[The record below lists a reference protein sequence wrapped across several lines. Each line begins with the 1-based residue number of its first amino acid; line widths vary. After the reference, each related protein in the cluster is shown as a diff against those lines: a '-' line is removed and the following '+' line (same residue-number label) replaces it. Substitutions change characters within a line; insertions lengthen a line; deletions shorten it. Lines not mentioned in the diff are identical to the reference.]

1 MSFRDYLGSKAI
13 ALCMGGIGILYLTL
27 IVWLCGLP
35 LSLLLLLCFIG
46 VLVLA
51 LCLVCSWRRVN
62 RRLGILRNRLEA
74 LPERFLIG
82 ETLECPRDAVERQYY
97 LLMKEISRSAI
108 GAVEQARAEKQD
120 YCDYVE
126 SWVHEIKT
134 PLTACSLIL
143 ANGGNPSKLRREL
156 RRADNLTETILTYAK
171 IREVEKDTQ
180 ISFELIKSGNG
191 DLYYPVFTDGPE
203 MKKCEVDKD
212 QHSLIV
218 NFDDLAAMLL
228 QPQNA
233 VAGFVINP
241 MSDNI
246 CFSTEMIAAM
256 KKDMEK
262 ENQKDGE

>member
-1 MSFRDYLGSKAI
+1 MDINNLSPVNNPELKEAIKA
-13 ALCMGGIGILYLTL
+13 A
-27 IVWLCGLP
+27 
-35 LSLLLLLCFIG
+35 
-46 VLVLA
+46 
-51 LCLVCSWRRVN
+51 
-62 RRLGILRNRLEA
+62 
-74 LPERFLIG
+74 
-82 ETLECPRDAVERQYY
+82 
-97 LLMKEISRSAI
+97 
-108 GAVEQARAEKQD
+108 KQ
-120 YCDYVE
+120 
-126 SWVHEIKT
+126 
-134 PLTACSLIL
+134 
-143 ANGGNPSKLRREL
+143 NPS
-156 RRADNLTETILTYAK
+156 TETTVRLLNEVVKARLLVPVSMDRDPEYDAK
-171 IREVEKDTQ
+171 INEVILEKDTQ

-203 MKKCEVDKD
+203 MKKCEIDKD

-218 NFDDLAAMLL
+218 NLDDLAAMLL

>member
-1 MSFRDYLGSKAI
+1 MDINNLSPVNNPELKDAIKA
-13 ALCMGGIGILYLTL
+13 A
-27 IVWLCGLP
+27 
-35 LSLLLLLCFIG
+35 
-46 VLVLA
+46 
-51 LCLVCSWRRVN
+51 
-62 RRLGILRNRLEA
+62 
-74 LPERFLIG
+74 
-82 ETLECPRDAVERQYY
+82 
-97 LLMKEISRSAI
+97 
-108 GAVEQARAEKQD
+108 KQ
-120 YCDYVE
+120 
-126 SWVHEIKT
+126 
-134 PLTACSLIL
+134 
-143 ANGGNPSKLRREL
+143 NPS
-156 RRADNLTETILTYAK
+156 TETTVRLLNEVVKARLLVPVSMDRDPEYDAK
-171 IREVEKDTQ
+171 INEVILEKDTQ

-191 DLYYPVFTDGPE
+191 DLYYQVFTDGPE
-203 MKKCEVDKD
+203 MKKCEIDKD

>member
-1 MSFRDYLGSKAI
+1 MDINNLSPVNNPELKDAIKA
-13 ALCMGGIGILYLTL
+13 A
-27 IVWLCGLP
+27 
-35 LSLLLLLCFIG
+35 
-46 VLVLA
+46 
-51 LCLVCSWRRVN
+51 
-62 RRLGILRNRLEA
+62 
-74 LPERFLIG
+74 
-82 ETLECPRDAVERQYY
+82 
-97 LLMKEISRSAI
+97 
-108 GAVEQARAEKQD
+108 KQ
-120 YCDYVE
+120 
-126 SWVHEIKT
+126 
-134 PLTACSLIL
+134 
-143 ANGGNPSKLRREL
+143 NPS
-156 RRADNLTETILTYAK
+156 TETTVRLLNEVVKARLLVPVSMDRDPEYDAK
-171 IREVEKDTQ
+171 INEVILEKDTQ

-203 MKKCEVDKD
+203 MKKCEIDKD

>member
-1 MSFRDYLGSKAI
+1 MDINNLSPVNNPELKDAIKA
-13 ALCMGGIGILYLTL
+13 A
-27 IVWLCGLP
+27 
-35 LSLLLLLCFIG
+35 
-46 VLVLA
+46 
-51 LCLVCSWRRVN
+51 
-62 RRLGILRNRLEA
+62 
-74 LPERFLIG
+74 
-82 ETLECPRDAVERQYY
+82 
-97 LLMKEISRSAI
+97 
-108 GAVEQARAEKQD
+108 KQ
-120 YCDYVE
+120 
-126 SWVHEIKT
+126 
-134 PLTACSLIL
+134 
-143 ANGGNPSKLRREL
+143 NPS
-156 RRADNLTETILTYAK
+156 TETTVRLLNEVVKARLLAPVSMDRDPEYDAK
-171 IREVEKDTQ
+171 INEVILEKDTQ

-203 MKKCEVDKD
+203 MKKCEIDKD

-241 MSDNI
+241 MRDNI

>member
-1 MSFRDYLGSKAI
+1 MDINNLSPVNNPELKDAIKA
-13 ALCMGGIGILYLTL
+13 A
-27 IVWLCGLP
+27 
-35 LSLLLLLCFIG
+35 
-46 VLVLA
+46 
-51 LCLVCSWRRVN
+51 
-62 RRLGILRNRLEA
+62 
-74 LPERFLIG
+74 
-82 ETLECPRDAVERQYY
+82 
-97 LLMKEISRSAI
+97 
-108 GAVEQARAEKQD
+108 KQ
-120 YCDYVE
+120 
-126 SWVHEIKT
+126 
-134 PLTACSLIL
+134 
-143 ANGGNPSKLRREL
+143 NPS
-156 RRADNLTETILTYAK
+156 TETTVRLLNEVVKARLLAPVSMDRDPEYDAK
-171 IREVEKDTQ
+171 INEVILEKDTQ

-203 MKKCEVDKD
+203 MKKCVIDKD

>member
-1 MSFRDYLGSKAI
+1 MKLENVSPVSNPELKKAI
-13 ALCMGGIGILYLTL
+13 KAAKENPGMENTVKMLNE
-27 IVWLCGLP
+27 VV
-35 LSLLLLLCFIG
+35 SAKLLAP
-46 VLVLA
+46 V
-51 LCLVCSWRRVN
+51 SMDRD
-62 RRLGILRNRLEA
+62 
-74 LPERFLIG
+74 PEY
-82 ETLECPRDAVERQYY
+82 D
-97 LLMKEISRSAI
+97 
-108 GAVEQARAEKQD
+108 
-120 YCDYVE
+120 
-126 SWVHEIKT
+126 
-134 PLTACSLIL
+134 
-143 ANGGNPSKLRREL
+143 
-156 RRADNLTETILTYAK
+156 AK
-171 IREVEKDTQ
+171 INEVILEKDTQ

-203 MKKCEVDKD
+203 MKKCEIDKD

>member
-1 MSFRDYLGSKAI
+1 MDINNLSPVNNPELKDAIKA
-13 ALCMGGIGILYLTL
+13 A
-27 IVWLCGLP
+27 
-35 LSLLLLLCFIG
+35 
-46 VLVLA
+46 
-51 LCLVCSWRRVN
+51 
-62 RRLGILRNRLEA
+62 
-74 LPERFLIG
+74 
-82 ETLECPRDAVERQYY
+82 
-97 LLMKEISRSAI
+97 
-108 GAVEQARAEKQD
+108 KQ
-120 YCDYVE
+120 
-126 SWVHEIKT
+126 
-134 PLTACSLIL
+134 
-143 ANGGNPSKLRREL
+143 NPS
-156 RRADNLTETILTYAK
+156 TETTVRLLNEVVKARLLVPVSMDRDPEYDAK
-171 IREVEKDTQ
+171 INEVILEKDTQ

-203 MKKCEVDKD
+203 MKKCEIDKD

-218 NFDDLAAMLL
+218 NLDDLAAMLL

>member
-1 MSFRDYLGSKAI
+1 MDINNLSPVSNPELKEAIKAAKAEPGMEATVKLLNEVVKAKLLAPVSMDRD
-13 ALCMGGIGILYLTL
+13 
-27 IVWLCGLP
+27 
-35 LSLLLLLCFIG
+35 
-46 VLVLA
+46 
-51 LCLVCSWRRVN
+51 
-62 RRLGILRNRLEA
+62 
-74 LPERFLIG
+74 PEY
-82 ETLECPRDAVERQYY
+82 D
-97 LLMKEISRSAI
+97 
-108 GAVEQARAEKQD
+108 
-120 YCDYVE
+120 
-126 SWVHEIKT
+126 
-134 PLTACSLIL
+134 
-143 ANGGNPSKLRREL
+143 
-156 RRADNLTETILTYAK
+156 AK
-171 IREVEKDTQ
+171 INEVILEKDTQ

-203 MKKCEVDKD
+203 MKKCEIDKD

-256 KKDMEK
+256 RKDMEK

>member
-1 MSFRDYLGSKAI
+1 MDINNLSPVNNPELKDAIKA
-13 ALCMGGIGILYLTL
+13 A
-27 IVWLCGLP
+27 
-35 LSLLLLLCFIG
+35 
-46 VLVLA
+46 
-51 LCLVCSWRRVN
+51 
-62 RRLGILRNRLEA
+62 
-74 LPERFLIG
+74 
-82 ETLECPRDAVERQYY
+82 
-97 LLMKEISRSAI
+97 
-108 GAVEQARAEKQD
+108 KQ
-120 YCDYVE
+120 
-126 SWVHEIKT
+126 
-134 PLTACSLIL
+134 
-143 ANGGNPSKLRREL
+143 NPS
-156 RRADNLTETILTYAK
+156 TETTVRLLNEVVKTRLLVPVSMDRDPEYDAK
-171 IREVEKDTQ
+171 INEVILEKDTQ

-203 MKKCEVDKD
+203 MKKCEIDKD

>member
-1 MSFRDYLGSKAI
+1 MDINNLSPVNNPELKEAIKAAKAEPGMEATVRLLNEVVKARLLVPVSMDRD
-13 ALCMGGIGILYLTL
+13 
-27 IVWLCGLP
+27 
-35 LSLLLLLCFIG
+35 
-46 VLVLA
+46 
-51 LCLVCSWRRVN
+51 
-62 RRLGILRNRLEA
+62 
-74 LPERFLIG
+74 PEY
-82 ETLECPRDAVERQYY
+82 D
-97 LLMKEISRSAI
+97 
-108 GAVEQARAEKQD
+108 
-120 YCDYVE
+120 
-126 SWVHEIKT
+126 
-134 PLTACSLIL
+134 
-143 ANGGNPSKLRREL
+143 
-156 RRADNLTETILTYAK
+156 AK
-171 IREVEKDTQ
+171 INEVILEKDTQ

-191 DLYYPVFTDGPE
+191 ELYYPVFTDGPE
-203 MKKCEVDKD
+203 MKKCEIDKD

>member
-1 MSFRDYLGSKAI
+1 MDIENMS
-13 ALCMGGIGILYLTL
+13 
-27 IVWLCGLP
+27 P
-35 LSLLLLLCFIG
+35 
-46 VLVLA
+46 
-51 LCLVCSWRRVN
+51 VN
-62 RRLGILRNRLEA
+62 NPELKEA
-74 LPERFLIG
+74 
-82 ETLECPRDAVERQYY
+82 
-97 LLMKEISRSAI
+97 
-108 GAVEQARAEKQD
+108 
-120 YCDYVE
+120 
-126 SWVHEIKT
+126 IKT
-134 PLTACSLIL
+134 AKQ
-143 ANGGNPSKLRREL
+143 NPS
-156 RRADNLTETILTYAK
+156 TETTVRLLNEVVKARLLAPVSMDRDPEYDAK
-171 IREVEKDTQ
+171 INEVVLEKDTQ

-246 CFSTEMIAAM
+246 CFSTDMIAAM

-262 ENQKDGE
+262 ENEENGK

>member
-1 MSFRDYLGSKAI
+1 MDINNLSPVNNPELKEAIKA
-13 ALCMGGIGILYLTL
+13 A
-27 IVWLCGLP
+27 
-35 LSLLLLLCFIG
+35 
-46 VLVLA
+46 
-51 LCLVCSWRRVN
+51 
-62 RRLGILRNRLEA
+62 
-74 LPERFLIG
+74 
-82 ETLECPRDAVERQYY
+82 
-97 LLMKEISRSAI
+97 
-108 GAVEQARAEKQD
+108 KQ
-120 YCDYVE
+120 
-126 SWVHEIKT
+126 
-134 PLTACSLIL
+134 
-143 ANGGNPSKLRREL
+143 NPS
-156 RRADNLTETILTYAK
+156 TETTVRLLNEVVKARLLVPVSMDRDPEYDAK
-171 IREVEKDTQ
+171 INEVILEKDTQ

-203 MKKCEVDKD
+203 MKKCEIDKD

>member
-1 MSFRDYLGSKAI
+1 MDINNLSPVNNPELKDAIKA
-13 ALCMGGIGILYLTL
+13 A
-27 IVWLCGLP
+27 
-35 LSLLLLLCFIG
+35 
-46 VLVLA
+46 
-51 LCLVCSWRRVN
+51 
-62 RRLGILRNRLEA
+62 
-74 LPERFLIG
+74 
-82 ETLECPRDAVERQYY
+82 
-97 LLMKEISRSAI
+97 
-108 GAVEQARAEKQD
+108 KQ
-120 YCDYVE
+120 
-126 SWVHEIKT
+126 
-134 PLTACSLIL
+134 
-143 ANGGNPSKLRREL
+143 NPS
-156 RRADNLTETILTYAK
+156 TETTVRLLNEVVKARLLVPVSMDRDPEYDAK
-171 IREVEKDTQ
+171 INEVILEKDTQ

-203 MKKCEVDKD
+203 MKKCEIDKD

-262 ENQKDGE
+262 ENQKDG

>member
-1 MSFRDYLGSKAI
+1 MDINNLSPVNNPELKEAIKA
-13 ALCMGGIGILYLTL
+13 A
-27 IVWLCGLP
+27 
-35 LSLLLLLCFIG
+35 
-46 VLVLA
+46 
-51 LCLVCSWRRVN
+51 
-62 RRLGILRNRLEA
+62 
-74 LPERFLIG
+74 
-82 ETLECPRDAVERQYY
+82 
-97 LLMKEISRSAI
+97 
-108 GAVEQARAEKQD
+108 KQ
-120 YCDYVE
+120 
-126 SWVHEIKT
+126 
-134 PLTACSLIL
+134 
-143 ANGGNPSKLRREL
+143 NPS
-156 RRADNLTETILTYAK
+156 TETTVRLLNEVVKARLLVPVSMDRDPEYDAK
-171 IREVEKDTQ
+171 INEVILEKDTQ

-203 MKKCEVDKD
+203 MKKCEIDKD

-218 NFDDLAAMLL
+218 NFDDMAAMLL

>member
-1 MSFRDYLGSKAI
+1 MDINNLSPVNNPELKEAIKA
-13 ALCMGGIGILYLTL
+13 A
-27 IVWLCGLP
+27 
-35 LSLLLLLCFIG
+35 
-46 VLVLA
+46 
-51 LCLVCSWRRVN
+51 
-62 RRLGILRNRLEA
+62 
-74 LPERFLIG
+74 
-82 ETLECPRDAVERQYY
+82 
-97 LLMKEISRSAI
+97 
-108 GAVEQARAEKQD
+108 KQ
-120 YCDYVE
+120 
-126 SWVHEIKT
+126 
-134 PLTACSLIL
+134 
-143 ANGGNPSKLRREL
+143 NPS
-156 RRADNLTETILTYAK
+156 TETTVRLLNEVVKARLLAQVSMDRDPEYDAK
-171 IREVEKDTQ
+171 INEVILEKDTQ

-203 MKKCEVDKD
+203 MKKCEIDKD

-241 MSDNI
+241 MIDNI

>member
-1 MSFRDYLGSKAI
+1 MDINNLSPVNNPELKEAIKA
-13 ALCMGGIGILYLTL
+13 A
-27 IVWLCGLP
+27 
-35 LSLLLLLCFIG
+35 
-46 VLVLA
+46 
-51 LCLVCSWRRVN
+51 
-62 RRLGILRNRLEA
+62 
-74 LPERFLIG
+74 
-82 ETLECPRDAVERQYY
+82 
-97 LLMKEISRSAI
+97 
-108 GAVEQARAEKQD
+108 KQ
-120 YCDYVE
+120 
-126 SWVHEIKT
+126 
-134 PLTACSLIL
+134 
-143 ANGGNPSKLRREL
+143 NPS
-156 RRADNLTETILTYAK
+156 TETTVRLLNEVVKARLLAPVSMDRDPEYDAK
-171 IREVEKDTQ
+171 INEVILEKDTQ

-203 MKKCEVDKD
+203 MKKCEIDND

>member
-1 MSFRDYLGSKAI
+1 MDINNLSPVNNPELKDAIKA
-13 ALCMGGIGILYLTL
+13 A
-27 IVWLCGLP
+27 
-35 LSLLLLLCFIG
+35 
-46 VLVLA
+46 
-51 LCLVCSWRRVN
+51 
-62 RRLGILRNRLEA
+62 
-74 LPERFLIG
+74 
-82 ETLECPRDAVERQYY
+82 
-97 LLMKEISRSAI
+97 
-108 GAVEQARAEKQD
+108 KQ
-120 YCDYVE
+120 
-126 SWVHEIKT
+126 
-134 PLTACSLIL
+134 
-143 ANGGNPSKLRREL
+143 NPS
-156 RRADNLTETILTYAK
+156 TETTVRLLNEVVKARLLVPVSMDRDPEYDAK
-171 IREVEKDTQ
+171 INEVILEKDTQ

-203 MKKCEVDKD
+203 MNKCEIDKD

>member
-1 MSFRDYLGSKAI
+1 MDINNLSPVNNPELKDAIKA
-13 ALCMGGIGILYLTL
+13 A
-27 IVWLCGLP
+27 
-35 LSLLLLLCFIG
+35 
-46 VLVLA
+46 
-51 LCLVCSWRRVN
+51 
-62 RRLGILRNRLEA
+62 
-74 LPERFLIG
+74 
-82 ETLECPRDAVERQYY
+82 
-97 LLMKEISRSAI
+97 
-108 GAVEQARAEKQD
+108 KQ
-120 YCDYVE
+120 
-126 SWVHEIKT
+126 
-134 PLTACSLIL
+134 
-143 ANGGNPSKLRREL
+143 NPS
-156 RRADNLTETILTYAK
+156 TETTVRLLNEVVKARLLVPVSMDRDPEYDAK
-171 IREVEKDTQ
+171 INEVILEKDTQ

-191 DLYYPVFTDGPE
+191 DLYYPDFTDGPE
-203 MKKCEVDKD
+203 MKKCEIDKE

>member
-1 MSFRDYLGSKAI
+1 MDINNLSPVNNPELKDAIKA
-13 ALCMGGIGILYLTL
+13 A
-27 IVWLCGLP
+27 
-35 LSLLLLLCFIG
+35 
-46 VLVLA
+46 
-51 LCLVCSWRRVN
+51 
-62 RRLGILRNRLEA
+62 
-74 LPERFLIG
+74 
-82 ETLECPRDAVERQYY
+82 
-97 LLMKEISRSAI
+97 
-108 GAVEQARAEKQD
+108 KQ
-120 YCDYVE
+120 
-126 SWVHEIKT
+126 
-134 PLTACSLIL
+134 
-143 ANGGNPSKLRREL
+143 NPS
-156 RRADNLTETILTYAK
+156 TETTVRLLNEVVKARLLVPVSMDRDPEYDAK
-171 IREVEKDTQ
+171 INEVILEKDTQ

-203 MKKCEVDKD
+203 MKKCEIDKD

-218 NFDDLAAMLL
+218 NFDDLAAMLM

>member
-1 MSFRDYLGSKAI
+1 MDINNISPVNNPELKEAIKAAKTEPGMEATVKLLNEVVKARLLAPVSMDRD
-13 ALCMGGIGILYLTL
+13 
-27 IVWLCGLP
+27 
-35 LSLLLLLCFIG
+35 
-46 VLVLA
+46 
-51 LCLVCSWRRVN
+51 
-62 RRLGILRNRLEA
+62 
-74 LPERFLIG
+74 PEY
-82 ETLECPRDAVERQYY
+82 D
-97 LLMKEISRSAI
+97 
-108 GAVEQARAEKQD
+108 
-120 YCDYVE
+120 
-126 SWVHEIKT
+126 
-134 PLTACSLIL
+134 
-143 ANGGNPSKLRREL
+143 
-156 RRADNLTETILTYAK
+156 AK
-171 IREVEKDTQ
+171 INEVVLEKDTQ

-191 DLYYPVFTDGPE
+191 ELYYPVFTDGPE
-203 MKKCEVDKD
+203 MKKCEIDKD

>member
-1 MSFRDYLGSKAI
+1 MDINNISPVNNPELKEAIKA
-13 ALCMGGIGILYLTL
+13 AKTEPG
-27 IVWLCGLP
+27 
-35 LSLLLLLCFIG
+35 
-46 VLVLA
+46 
-51 LCLVCSWRRVN
+51 
-62 RRLGILRNRLEA
+62 LEA
-74 LPERFLIG
+74 TVKLLNEVVKARLLAPVSMDRDPEY
-82 ETLECPRDAVERQYY
+82 D
-97 LLMKEISRSAI
+97 
-108 GAVEQARAEKQD
+108 
-120 YCDYVE
+120 
-126 SWVHEIKT
+126 
-134 PLTACSLIL
+134 
-143 ANGGNPSKLRREL
+143 
-156 RRADNLTETILTYAK
+156 AK
-171 IREVEKDTQ
+171 INEVVLEKDTQ

-191 DLYYPVFTDGPE
+191 ELYYPVFTDGPE
-203 MKKCEVDKD
+203 MKKCEIDKD